1 MSVARHSLFK
11 RPPTWSDM
19 SAFSG
24 EITKDFFSLSNAGS
38 WKHRLLPLTVGLM
51 NNTDLLFKAAKIGS
65 S

>member
-1 MSVARHSLFK
+1 MNVAGYTLFK

-24 EITKDFFSLSNAGS
+24 EITKDFSSLSNAGS
-38 WKHRLLPLTVGLM
+38 WKHRLLPLPVGLI